1 MPVIKLKIDLD
12 AVRIIQTRDGGIYL
26 AELLPIGYL
35 TLEDPRRVFLPNQI
49 RSAWTPEELTVRLRR
64 FEALIRSAAHELS
77 WILSDSTELLGD
89 K

>member
-1 MPVIKLKIDLD
+1 MSVVKLKLDLD
-12 AVRIIQTRDGGIYL
+12 ALRVIQTRDGGVYL

-35 TLEDPRRVFLPNQI
+35 TVEDPRRVFLPNQV

-64 FEALIRSAAHELS
+64 FEALTRTATHELS
-77 WILSDSTELLGD
+77 WILNDSTELLGD